1 MKKNIT
7 LCEQF
12 QKSNRKFVE
21 RGKIDFIV
29 KFIGNVLH
37 NSYEGYSRFA
47 IVESICF
54 YPNFLISFNILL
66 ESKDESQT
74 IGVTCLLYDM
84 LFSHLDMTHY

>member
-12 QKSNRKFVE
+12 QKSNRQFVE

-37 NSYEGYSRFA
+37 KSYEGYSRLAKVDMFLSKFLNT
-47 IVESICF
+47 SIF
-54 YPNFLISFNILL
+54 Y
-66 ESKDESQT
+66 
-74 IGVTCLLYDM
+74 
-84 LFSHLDMTHY
+84 